1 MTNRFNLNV
10 FLISLICILFSGCKP
25 FLINTISDR
34 IRPSNDRTWS
44 PEFEVLPSATI
55 EGDQVHIRNI
65 RNINY
70 ISDED
75 FVVKHFDR
83 TINLPDVQSVD
94 FIVTPFQKTPAI
106 AHTMLS
112 FGLADGSYLGLSVEI
127 RNELDEEYSPL
138 LGISNQFELTYVIA
152 DEKDL
157 IRVRTRH
164 RDADVYLYPSVATP
178 KQAQNLLVDILNR
191 VNKLAVD
198 PEFYNT
204 LHNNCTTNLVDHV
217 NMIKPERVAFGWRV
231 LLPGFSDEYAYD
243 LGLLDNRIPFEDLKS
258 VAYIKDLAELNYDDP
273 DFSQKIRSRRRNI
286 ERLAQRQ
293 QTRSPLTN
301 GDRFIEQHLDRPN
314 TFWR

>member
-1 MTNRFNLNV
+1 MINKLIFILAMT
-10 FLISLICILFSGCKP
+10 CIVVTAGCKP

-34 IRPSNDRTWS
+34 IVPSNDRNWS
-44 PEFEVLPSATI
+44 PEFKTLPSASI

-70 ISDED
+70 ISDDD

-83 TINLPDVQSVD
+83 TIELSDIQSVD
-94 FIVTPFQKTPAI
+94 FIITPFKKTPAI

-112 FGLADGSYLGLSVEI
+112 FGLSDGTYLCLSVEI

-164 RDADVYLYPSVATP
+164 RDADVYLYPSVATAQ
-178 KQAQNLLVDILNR
+178 QAQSLFIDVLNR
-191 VNKLAVD
+191 VNKLAID

-204 LHNNCTTNLVDHV
+204 LRNNCTTNLVDHV
-217 NMIKPERVAFGWRV
+217 NTIKPKRVAFGWRV

-243 LGLLDNRIPFEDLKS
+243 LGLLDNRVPFEDLKTI
-258 VAYIKDLAELNYDDP
+258 AHINDLAEMYYDDP
-273 DFSQKIRSRRRNI
+273 SFSQKIRARRKHI
-286 ERLAQRQ
+286 ERLAKRQ
-293 QTRSPLTN
+293 EAIHPLAN
-301 GDRFIEQHLDRPN
+301 GERFIEQHLDESP
-314 TFWR
+314 TIWR